1 MCRLVLCNA
10 ACLHHLEA
18 IFESA
23 HDALSLLF
31 WELEQSNGGHGNGVA
46 ALWMGTQPTT
56 RVRKGRRL
64 KVEQAASQ
72 LCTWA
77 EQGAEWFLFHTR
89 LASAA
94 PIASRHCHPFQSGDL
109 VLAHNGHDRQWAE
122 LGQEAPEELTDSEAI
137 ARTWDALQLSPA
149 ALMQVRGVFVGFH
162 AGHPFAVK
170 GSPWSE
176 LVAAVHPG
184 GAVLFASELPPWLE
198 EVFQEAVEVGTCVW
212 TGGPLDL
219 EALRRPPLPVPG
231 ERLWSTYPTLPLRK
245 D

>member
-10 ACLHHLEA
+10 ASLRHLEA
-18 IFESA
+18 VFESA
-23 HDALSLLF
+23 PDALSLCF

-64 KVEQAASQ
+64 KVEQAAAQ

-77 EQGAEWFLFHTR
+77 AQGADWFLFHTR

-122 LGQEAPEELTDSEAI
+122 LGQEAAEELTDSEAVT
-137 ARTWDALQLSPA
+137 RTWDALQLPPS
-149 ALMQVRGVFVGFH
+149 ALTQVRGVFVGFH
-162 AGHPFAVK
+162 AGRPFAVK

-176 LVAAVHPG
+176 LVAAQTPG
-184 GAVLFASELPPWLE
+184 GAVLFASELPTWLE
-198 EVFQEAVEVGTCVW
+198 EVFPKVVEVGTCAW
-212 TGGPLDL
+212 IGGPLDL
-219 EALRRPPLPVPG
+219 EALRRPPLPTQG
-231 ERLWSTYPTLPLRK
+231 ERLWSTIPTLPPRK
-245 D
+245 G